1 MINIAVKYFAPVS
14 EWLGCREEVLSLVP
28 VKGQAITAR
37 QVLAGLAEKHGG
49 AFAASIYDP
58 VSGKLQED
66 LFILL
71 NGRHLVRLQGLDTPV
86 ADQDWLAIVPVAE
99 AG

>member
-1 MINIAVKYFAPVS
+1 MMNIAVKYFAPVS
-14 EWLGCREEVLSLVP
+14 EWLGCREEALSLDP
-28 VKGQAITAR
+28 LPGQTITAR
-37 QVLAGLAEKHGG
+37 QVLAALAEKHGG
-49 AFAASIYDP
+49 TFAASIFDP